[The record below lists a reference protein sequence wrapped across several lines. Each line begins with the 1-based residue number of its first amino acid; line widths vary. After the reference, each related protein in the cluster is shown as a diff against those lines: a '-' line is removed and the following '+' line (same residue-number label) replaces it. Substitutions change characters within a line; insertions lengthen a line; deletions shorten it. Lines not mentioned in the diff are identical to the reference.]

1 MKIIKFGGKS
11 LANGDGIKNVLSIIR
26 NKIENKE
33 HFVVVVSARGDSTD
47 KLESI
52 LNKAVQ
58 NIDYLSE
65 WKLFKGYQVSPS
77 KGLEFETEFTLLEN
91 IFNGVKLISDFSL
104 KIKDLVLAQGEII
117 AAKTVSYLLSEQGI
131 ATEYLPGNQLFTT
144 DNNFGNAHILEDI
157 SIKKTQD
164 YFNNRKDNNLIIFTG
179 FIAENEKN
187 EITTF
192 GRNGSNY
199 SASLLAKYLNA
210 DEVQSYTHL
219 DGIFSANPEVVSGAH
234 IIEKLTYQEANELAS
249 FGNSILHSKT
259 IIPLVEAN
267 IPLQIL
273 NTFNLKSKGTRI
285 EGSTLQKG
293 VKSIAI
299 QESVSL
305 INIEGRGLLGKP
317 GVDSKIFNTLEKE
330 KISIGL
336 ISQGSSERSVAFI
349 IDKDNSEKAISAL
362 KLEFENY
369 INIKDISVI
378 SKIDDV
384 AVVTI
389 VGQDLKGFNKAYQ
402 SLSHNDIEILL
413 INNTITGNNIS
424 LVILKKQLAKAVN
437 IIHSQ
442 IFGEKK
448 KINIALFG
456 KGLVGSS
463 LIYQILKNS
472 EKIESRKDIKL
483 NIFAVADSKK
493 ILFTNSG
500 IKDDWELKL
509 KASDYNNNSV
519 QDIIDYANDNHY
531 ENLVAIDNTAS
542 SELIKDY
549 TLLINN
555 GFDLISS
562 NKLANTSSF
571 SDYDSLR
578 KTLKSN
584 NKKYLYETNVGA
596 GLPLIDTIKLLH
608 ESGENITR
616 IRGVFSGSLSYIFN
630 EFSVKDKKFSIILQE
645 AIDKGFTE
653 PDPREDLS
661 GTDVARKLLILAR
674 ELDLKN
680 ELVDA
685 SIENLIPEELK
696 ECTLTEF
703 LKNEILL
710 NSYFG
715 EVKANLKVD
724 EVLRYVAD
732 LHGDLQKD
740 KGILDVKLVTV
751 SKNSSLGQIKGSDS
765 IFEIYT
771 ESYGDNPIIIQG
783 AGAGAAVTARGV
795 FGDLLRI
802 SEKK

>member
-1 MKIIKFGGKS
+1 MKILKFGGKS

-26 NKIENKE
+26 NKIDKKE
-33 HFVVVVSARGDSTD
+33 QFVVVVSARGDSTD

-58 NIDYLSE
+58 NIDFQSE
-65 WKLFKGYQVSPS
+65 WEFFKEYQVSPS
-77 KGLEFETEFTLLEN
+77 KDLKFDTEFTLLEN

-117 AAKTVSYLLSEQGI
+117 AAKTVSFLLSEQGI

-164 YFNNRKDNNLIIFTG
+164 YFNKRKDNSLIIFTG
-179 FIAENEKN
+179 FIAENQNKEN
-187 EITTF
+187 TTF

-210 DEVQSYTHL
+210 DEVQSYTHI
-219 DGIFSANPEVVSGAH
+219 DGIFSANPDVVPGAH
-234 IIEKLTYQEANELAS
+234 IIDKLTYQEANELAS

-285 EGSTLQKG
+285 DGTALQKG

-299 QESVSL
+299 QENVSL
-305 INIEGRGLLGKP
+305 INIEGRGLLGKA

-349 IDKDNSEKAISAL
+349 IDKDNSEKAIL
-362 KLEFENY
+362 TLRFEFENF

-402 SLSHNDIEILL
+402 SLSHNDIDILL

-472 EKIESRKDIKL
+472 GKIESRKDIKL

-493 ILFTNSG
+493 ILFTNNS
-500 IKDDWELKL
+500 INDDWELKL
-509 KASDYNNNSV
+509 KTSDHKNNSV
-519 QDIIDYANDNHY
+519 QDIINYANDNHY

-571 SDYDSLR
+571 SDYDNLR
-578 KTLKSN
+578 KTLKNN

-630 EFSVKDKKFSIILQE
+630 EFSVNDKEFSVILQE

-661 GTDVARKLLILAR
+661 GADVARKLLILAR
-674 ELDLKN
+674 ELDLEN
-680 ELVDA
+680 ELDDV
-685 SIENLIPEELK
+685 SIENIIPEALK
-696 ECTLTEF
+696 KCTLTEF
-703 LKNEILL
+703 LENEILL

-715 EVKANLKVD
+715 DMKANLKEG

-732 LHGDLQKD
+732 LHGDLQKV